1 MQMNYKL
8 SKFFKNIIITG
19 GAGFI
24 GSNLVLR
31 LIKDQN
37 LNIFN
42 LDKISYFSD
51 KEFIF
56 NSSNKKNINYKFLNV
71 DLFNQ
76 IDTNNAIESINP
88 DLIINLAAESHVDR
102 SIRNPR
108 LFLESNVIGTYNLL
122 EASKNYWDKLSL
134 GKKEKFKFLHISTDE
149 VFGSLLDE
157 GRFSESSPYR
167 PSSPY
172 SASKA
177 SSDHFVNAWFKTYG
191 FPSIVT
197 NCSNNYG
204 PRQFPEKLLPL
215 SISKIL
221 TNSRIPI
228 YGDGTNIRDWIYI
241 DDHLDSLVMI
251 ALKGKPGKRYCIGAN
266 QEISNL
272 EIIKLLC
279 KKIDKKLNRKNCSLE
294 LIEFVKD
301 REGHDYRY
309 SVDFSF
315 IKKELNWEP
324 KVNLDIGLDK
334 TISWYINNIDW
345 INKLKL

>member
-1 MQMNYKL
+1 MNYKL
-8 SKFFKNIIITG
+8 SNYFKNIIITG

-31 LIKDQN
+31 LIKDKN

-42 LDKISYFSD
+42 IDKISYSSD
-51 KEFIF
+51 KEFLN
-56 NSSNKKNINYKFLNV
+56 NSNIKKNINYQFLKV
-71 DLFNQ
+71 DLLNQ
-76 IDTNNAIESINP
+76 IETNNAIESINP
-88 DLIINLAAESHVDR
+88 DLIINFAAESHVDR
-102 SIRNPR
+102 SICNPR

-122 EASKNYWDKLSL
+122 EASKNYWNKLSV
-134 GKKEKFKFLHISTDE
+134 KEKLKFKFMHISTDE
-149 VFGSLLDE
+149 VFGSLLDT
-157 GRFSESSPYR
+157 GKFSEISPYQ

-177 SSDHFVNAWFKTYG
+177 SSDHFVNAWFKTYD
-191 FPSIVT
+191 FPSIIT
-197 NCSNNYG
+197 NCTNNYG

-215 SISKIL
+215 CISKIL

-228 YGDGTNIRDWIYI
+228 YGDGSNIRDWIYI
-241 DDHLDSLVMI
+241 DDHLDSLEII

-279 KKIDKKLNRKNCSLE
+279 KKLDKKLNRKNSSLD

-334 TISWYINNIDW
+334 TISWYLNNIEW
-345 INKLKL
+345 INKFKS